1 MKITRSWVGKKEPT
15 NPNLKEA
22 HIQRKHK
29 RTLLR
34 ELQHEEWEKELND
47 FKNGNTT
54 GKNKTLG

>member
-1 MKITRSWVGKKEPT
+1 MKTTRSWVGKKEPT

-34 ELQHEEWEKELND
+34 ELEHEEWEQELND
-47 FKNGNTT
+47 FK
-54 GKNKTLG
+54 KNNNANSTIQK